1 MLGLRSVTC
10 SRARFKQIV
19 IFTLCADALSHF
31 SIGVHMRALLIITLV
46 VAVVDAL
53 GPEEG
58 HAARIFSN
66 GRATLQLAN
75 ALDPEAAGTVVPIRT
90 RSQPWKRIVFASHV
104 ELPEYIGG
112 PQSTAF
118 PLVAHVSNATA
129 DGESCAA
136 DVPVPLAEWADVAAQ
151 VLSTKLVDHGAV
163 LLRGLPIAN
172 SADYNEFI
180 GALEP
185 RVGWTAVKLGGGGTQ
200 RKDLQAKVRTASEE
214 PAEHTIEPH
223 MDMAHSVAHP
233 KRIAFF
239 CAAGPPKGVGG
250 ETVLSDMR
258 RVYATLAQLGIPEQF
273 AAHGGVA
280 YRKRLWSAEKVS
292 HSYTWQQFFFTQ
304 ERESAVDEVRRR
316 DPKARVDEA
325 TGRIDF
331 EEHLPAVWEHPTTGE
346 PLWFNGV
353 HTNHKSYY
361 EEAEHVDT
369 SDGSPMHT
377 AYADGAEI
385 PETTIATVRAAV
397 WNHSVAVRCQTGD
410 VIVVDNMLA
419 AHGRMGWISGNQ
431 RQVLLTHFQ

>member
-1 MLGLRSVTC
+1 
-10 SRARFKQIV
+10 
-19 IFTLCADALSHF
+19 
-31 SIGVHMRALLIITLV
+31 
-46 VAVVDAL
+46 
-53 GPEEG
+53 
-58 HAARIFSN
+58 
-66 GRATLQLAN
+66 
-75 ALDPEAAGTVVPIRT
+75 
-90 RSQPWKRIVFASHV
+90 
-104 ELPEYIGG
+104 
-112 PQSTAF
+112 
-118 PLVAHVSNATA
+118 
-129 DGESCAA
+129 
-136 DVPVPLAEWADVAAQ
+136 
-151 VLSTKLVDHGAV
+151 
-163 LLRGLPIAN
+163 
-172 SADYNEFI
+172 
-180 GALEP
+180 
-185 RVGWTAVKLGGGGTQ
+185 
-200 RKDLQAKVRTASEE
+200 
-214 PAEHTIEPH
+214 
-223 MDMAHSVAHP
+223 
-233 KRIAFF
+233 
-239 CAAGPPKGVGG
+239 
-250 ETVLSDMR
+250 MR